1 MFIKFDEHGDYKMG
15 ATKIVLYAQCFQKYL
30 SAVAFLKKRKLCEMA
45 KISKEMQ
52 LDPFVYVCVR

>member
-1 MFIKFDEHGDYKMG
+1 MFIKFGEHGDYKMG

-30 SAVAFLKKRKLCEMA
+30 SAVAFLKKRKLREMA

-52 LDPFVYVCVR
+52 